1 MANPPQPLRPD
12 FGSLD
17 VESFVHVPSGR
28 ELALLRLEGRYHS
41 RLAEPLLEAALLVDD
56 GLAIHRHEALPQSAD
71 VAPAAGEDEWLWRA
85 AFAVSVAALEDPET
99 AFLLEAGPGIEIE
112 LVDPAAWQPP
122 TARRSRRGTVAVG
135 RRAAAAAMLMALAV
149 GPTSAL
155 SDAAAAI
162 KGATGGGSSS
172 SDRTPVVR
180 VSPVCQ
186 PGAGSSS
193 GVCAPS
199 EHLNP
204 QLHTAQAHA
213 PATAT
218 HESSPAKHHSD
229 ASKGD
234 AGSESG
240 AGDSG
245 KGGSSHGGKS
255 DAPSSHGSDGAQD
268 HARGPRHDGGDHGD
282 KKPSHRPRDH
292 TPAPSHRP
300 SGGSA
305 PAPRSTP
312 MRHSDGSPS
321 PSNPSFVDAPAGAGI
336 KGVPNFVIQKFRV
349 PIFLLPIYQ
358 AAGTQ
363 YGIRWEVLAA
373 INEIETDY
381 GRNLNVSSA
390 GALGWMQF
398 MPATWRQYGV
408 DGNKDGKRDPYNPVD
423 AIFAAAKYLKAAGG
437 DKDIKRA
444 IFAYNHAGWYVDS
457 VMLRARLLA
466 GTPVDVVDSLTGLTE
481 GRFPVAAH
489 ARYADDIDEH
499 NAERKVGP
507 GENAAHVVNDDL
519 GRHAIS
525 IFASEHAPVIASSDG
540 EIKKIGKSRK
550 LGRYIVLQ
558 DAYGNRYTYSGLG
571 SVARYY
577 PVPKKSPGKTGGEAR
592 AVSANKGAH
601 PQVVTKPRV
610 FAHPARPNARRAGG
624 LEQMFDEQAAGGG
637 FSTYSHLFTP
647 NLGLNSKNSTLRK
660 LRPGARVIAG
670 TLLGRVGRP
679 DPKQAAHVNFGIRPA
694 GKGAPQIDPKPILDG
709 WKLLESTAIYRAKG
723 KNVLKDS
730 HVSIGQ
736 ILMMPKALLEKR
748 VLHDERIKIYGGGR
762 NDIRTGQIDRRVLA
776 VLEFLAESGLNPTVS
791 CLKSGHSQFTTSGN
805 VSEHWSGNAV
815 DISAIN
821 GIPII
826 GHQDRG
832 GITDQTVRRLMTLQ
846 GTVRPHQII
855 SLLDF
860 GANTLSMG
868 DHDDHIHVGFHPMFG
883 NSKKVGKQ
891 AQAVL
896 KPGQW
901 SDLIGRLKEIQ
912 NPVVPTSPSRYAL
925 PARDHH
931 DTGHGD

>member
-17 VESFVHVPSGR
+17 VESFVHVPGGR
-28 ELALLRLEGRYHS
+28 ELALLRLEGRYRS

-56 GLAIHRHEALPQSAD
+56 GLAIHRHHTLPQSLD
-71 VAPAAGEDEWLWRA
+71 VSPAAGEDEWLWRA

-99 AFLLEAGPGIEIE
+99 AFVLEAGPGIEIE
-112 LVDPAAWQPP
+112 LADPNDWQPP
-122 TARRSRRGTVAVG
+122 LARRAQRRGTVAVG

-149 GPTSAL
+149 
-155 SDAAAAI
+155 
-162 KGATGGGSSS
+162 
-172 SDRTPVVR
+172 
-180 VSPVCQ
+180 SP
-186 PGAGSSS
+186 SS
-193 GVCAPS
+193 GVAEAAALVKP
-199 EHLNP
+199 
-204 QLHTAQAHA
+204 
-213 PATAT
+213 
-218 HESSPAKHHSD
+218 SPAKKGSHAAHPPIMITVHPAATERTGPAVHASSD
-229 ASKGD
+229 SSKAPKHADSGSDKPSSGKGSGGD
-234 AGSESG
+234 SGST
-240 AGDSG
+240 DSG
-245 KGGSSHGGKS
+245 KGGKS
-255 DAPSSHGSDGAQD
+255 DTPSSHGSDGGQD
-268 HARGPRHDGGDHGD
+268 HSRGPRHHDGH
-282 KKPSHRPRDH
+282 KHHAPRPAHH
-292 TPAPSHRP
+292 TPAPSRHS
-300 SGGSA
+300 SGGGA
-305 PAPRSTP
+305 PAPSHAP
-312 MRHSDGSPS
+312 LHHSDGSPTS
-321 PSNPSFVDAPAGAGI
+321 SNPSFVDALPGPAVH
-336 KGVPNFVIQKFRV
+336 GVPNFVIQKFRV

-398 MPATWRQYGV
+398 MPSTWRQYGV

-457 VMLRARLLA
+457 VMLRAKLLA
-466 GTPVDVVDSLTGLTE
+466 GTPIDVVDSLTGLTE

-499 NAERKVGP
+499 NAERKVKT
-507 GENAAHVVNDDL
+507 GENAANVVNDDAS
-519 GRHAIS
+519 RKSIS
-525 IFASEHAPVIASSDG
+525 IFSSEHAPVIASNDG
-540 EIKKIGKSRK
+540 QVKKVGRNKK
-550 LGRYIVLQ
+550 LGRYVVVQ
-558 DAYGNRYTYSGLG
+558 DVYGNRYTYSGLG
-571 SVARYY
+571 SVAHYY
-577 PVPKKSPGKTGGEAR
+577 PVPKKNPGKTGHEAR
-592 AVSANKGAH
+592 AVSANKGPH
-601 PQVVTKPRV
+601 PQVVSKPRV
-610 FAHPARPNARRAGG
+610 FAHPTRPNARKAGG
-624 LEQMFDEQAAGGG
+624 VEQVFDEQAAGGG

-660 LRPGARVIAG
+660 LRAGSHVIAG

-679 DPKQAAHVNFGIRPA
+679 DSKQAAHMNFGIRPA

-748 VLHDERIKIYGGGR
+748 VLQDQRIEIYEGGR

-776 VLEFLAESGLNPTVS
+776 VLEFLAESGLSPTVS
-791 CLKSGHSQFTTSGN
+791 SLKGNHGYLTSSGN
-805 VSEHWSGNAV
+805 VSEHSSGNAV
-815 DISAIN
+815 DIAAIN
-821 GIPII
+821 GIPIL
-826 GHQDRG
+826 GHQERG
-832 GITDQTVRRLMTLQ
+832 GIAEQTVRRLMTLQ
-846 GTVRPHQII
+846 GTMRPHQII

-860 GANTLSMG
+860 GENTLALP
-868 DHDDHIHVGFHPMFG
+868 DHNNHIHVGFHPMFG

-901 SDLIGRLKEIQ
+901 TDLIGRLKEIQ
-912 NPVVPTSPSRYAL
+912 NPVVPTSPSRYSL
-925 PARDHH
+925 PAKPHH
-931 DTGHGD
+931 RGHGD